1 MKKRA
6 KVYLT
11 EAEKQCHAA
20 YNQFK
25 REREIQGLDIK
36 CIPEPPPIE
45 QIDGYGKSI
54 DERIFKRI
62 HIPEVEFKLDEHGDV
77 IYSYFKDMDDEYEQE
92 VFIPML
98 MEKRTEGHFFFCRDQ
113 LEYITGDHWY
123 YLNVVKIPIVKTIK
137 GIRRR
142 VSDHPFF
149 VDADRDFFLYW
160 RQAEV
165 ASGCFGII
173 FTASRRVGKAL
184 DVNTPIPTPDGFK
197 KMLDIH
203 EGDYVFGKDGKPA
216 LVTYVTEVQHNRTV
230 NRVWFDDRTYIDADD
245 DHQWEVTHI
254 SDRRKYKDK
263 CQKRVV
269 TTKEIKE
276 EGLIKIVGGKPE
288 RIWHIDLNEA
298 VEYFE
303 KELPIDPYLFGYW
316 LGDGSAENLAITTSE
331 EDIYHIES
339 VIKVLGFEYSIK
351 RPKKRAP
358 FIRVFGGREMLRSAG
373 VFGNKHIPE
382 IYKHSSIEQ
391 RKEFVR
397 GFMDA
402 DGYTSSATR
411 AMSEIT
417 QKNKKIIDD
426 FVEIMRS
433 LGEKMVISEKT
444 AKIKSI
450 NFECQVY
457 RTSFNASFNPHK
469 MERKASQW
477 KKAVSA
483 RRKIKSIEK
492 IEQIESIPVKCISVE
507 SEGNVYLAGSAYTV
521 THNTFKGLSILMNN
535 ATMIPEA
542 LCGIQA
548 QNGNMAGSIFKRL
561 VKMWRKLNRHWLFYP
576 AHKGNSDPK
585 DALEFTQ
592 PSRRSTKIQ
601 YFNYEDTL
609 ESKIDFRSTTENAYD
624 SEGVW
629 RLYIDEASKMENCN
643 IMDLYNI
650 VREVLADG
658 STALG
663 KMLITSTAEN
673 LGGKTLKQ
681 YETLWKESDIKTM
694 DAFGTTK
701 SGLYRYFQPA
711 TRGYRHSSKEDG
723 SIPKELNKPTIDKW
737 GYSDEET
744 ARKVLMYLRENK
756 SGDSLIHFIRKYP
769 LNSKEAF
776 MYAEVVSP
784 LDINRINHHIVFNE
798 EIESL
803 RKITVR
809 GELDWLHGVP
819 DTEVVWIPKEDGM
832 WEMFMLP
839 DEEDRNKFSSVGNS
853 RTPAVD
859 LFVSSCDPFS
869 HKIVQD
875 EKRMSMAGSHVM
887 TVSGGKYPNRTFV
900 MQYHGRRSDP
910 NDFFEDMIK
919 QCVFYSCKILPEN
932 QKYEIINYFSKRGYA
947 GYIERNPLNEK
958 KEELGISTRGEDTRT
973 QMVNGLS
980 SYVKQ
985 EVGQQADGSY
995 KDQPFQRLLE
1005 DWRDFEPEN
1014 WTKYDLTVSSMICII
1029 MNLKKKEKKPTTI
1042 NLSGMIKRYDIK
1054 GR

>member
-1 MKKRA
+1 
-6 KVYLT
+6 
-11 EAEKQCHAA
+11 
-20 YNQFK
+20 
-25 REREIQGLDIK
+25 
-36 CIPEPPPIE
+36 
-45 QIDGYGKSI
+45 
-54 DERIFKRI
+54 
-62 HIPEVEFKLDEHGDV
+62 
-77 IYSYFKDMDDEYEQE
+77 
-92 VFIPML
+92 
-98 MEKRTEGHFFFCRDQ
+98 
-113 LEYITGDHWY
+113 
-123 YLNVVKIPIVKTIK
+123 
-137 GIRRR
+137 
-142 VSDHPFF
+142 
-149 VDADRDFFLYW
+149 
-160 RQAEV
+160 
-165 ASGCFGII
+165 
-173 FTASRRVGKAL
+173 
-184 DVNTPIPTPDGFK
+184 
-197 KMLDIH
+197 
-203 EGDYVFGKDGKPA
+203 
-216 LVTYVTEVQHNRTV
+216 
-230 NRVWFDDRTYIDADD
+230 
-245 DHQWEVTHI
+245 
-254 SDRRKYKDK
+254 
-263 CQKRVV
+263 
-269 TTKEIKE
+269 
-276 EGLIKIVGGKPE
+276 
-288 RIWHIDLNEA
+288 
-298 VEYFE
+298 
-303 KELPIDPYLFGYW
+303 
-316 LGDGSAENLAITTSE
+316 
-331 EDIYHIES
+331 
-339 VIKVLGFEYSIK
+339 
-351 RPKKRAP
+351 
-358 FIRVFGGREMLRSAG
+358 
-373 VFGNKHIPE
+373 
-382 IYKHSSIEQ
+382 
-391 RKEFVR
+391 
-397 GFMDA
+397 
-402 DGYTSSATR
+402 
-411 AMSEIT
+411 
-417 QKNKKIIDD
+417 
-426 FVEIMRS
+426 
-433 LGEKMVISEKT
+433 
-444 AKIKSI
+444 
-450 NFECQVY
+450 
-457 RTSFNASFNPHK
+457 
-469 MERKASQW
+469 
-477 KKAVSA
+477 
-483 RRKIKSIEK
+483 
-492 IEQIESIPVKCISVE
+492 
-507 SEGNVYLAGSAYTV
+507 
-521 THNTFKGLSILMNN
+521 
-535 ATMIPEA
+535 
-542 LCGIQA
+542 
-548 QNGNMAGSIFKRL
+548 
-561 VKMWRKLNRHWLFYP
+561 
-576 AHKGNSDPK
+576 
-585 DALEFTQ
+585 
-592 PSRRSTKIQ
+592 
-601 YFNYEDTL
+601 
-609 ESKIDFRSTTENAYD
+609 
-624 SEGVW
+624 
-629 RLYIDEASKMENCN
+629 
-643 IMDLYNI
+643 
-650 VREVLADG
+650 
-658 STALG
+658 
-663 KMLITSTAEN
+663 
-673 LGGKTLKQ
+673 
-681 YETLWKESDIKTM
+681 M

-809 GELDWLHGVP
+809 GDLDWLHGVP

-839 DEEDRNKFSSVGNS
+839 DEEDRNKFSSVGKS

-1029 MNLKKKEKKPTTI
+1029 MNLKKKERKPTTI

>member
-123 YLNVVKIPIVKTIK
+123 YLNVAKIPVVKTIK

-160 RQAEV
+160 RQAEI

-173 FTASRRVGKAL
+173 FTASRRVGK
-184 DVNTPIPTPDGFK
+184 
-197 KMLDIH
+197 
-203 EGDYVFGKDGKPA
+203 
-216 LVTYVTEVQHNRTV
+216 
-230 NRVWFDDRTYIDADD
+230 
-245 DHQWEVTHI
+245 
-254 SDRRKYKDK
+254 
-263 CQKRVV
+263 
-269 TTKEIKE
+269 
-276 EGLIKIVGGKPE
+276 
-288 RIWHIDLNEA
+288 
-298 VEYFE
+298 
-303 KELPIDPYLFGYW
+303 
-316 LGDGSAENLAITTSE
+316 
-331 EDIYHIES
+331 
-339 VIKVLGFEYSIK
+339 
-351 RPKKRAP
+351 
-358 FIRVFGGREMLRSAG
+358 
-373 VFGNKHIPE
+373 
-382 IYKHSSIEQ
+382 
-391 RKEFVR
+391 
-397 GFMDA
+397 
-402 DGYTSSATR
+402 
-411 AMSEIT
+411 
-417 QKNKKIIDD
+417 
-426 FVEIMRS
+426 
-433 LGEKMVISEKT
+433 
-444 AKIKSI
+444 
-450 NFECQVY
+450 
-457 RTSFNASFNPHK
+457 
-469 MERKASQW
+469 
-477 KKAVSA
+477 
-483 RRKIKSIEK
+483 
-492 IEQIESIPVKCISVE
+492 
-507 SEGNVYLAGSAYTV
+507 
-521 THNTFKGLSILMNN
+521 TFKGLSILMNN

-1029 MNLKKKEKKPTTI
+1029 MNLKKKERKPTTI